1 MVLPLATNKT
11 LTGAL
16 EYTMESTELTWHLPR
31 VLPEVSN
38 PRSFL
43 DHVHSILKK
52 LWSSDEFYQYI
63 DGVTNKLSVTGNFLV
78 DRGFAARQIQDVAK
92 EDGIADVATCKLSKI
107 MRAIETILRR
117 PEYAM
122 GRKERLANLKLLEA
136 QAAQQETQEA
146 QVAAE

>member
-1 MVLPLATNKT
+1 
-11 LTGAL
+11 
-16 EYTMESTELTWHLPR
+16 MESTELTWHLPR

>member
-1 MVLPLATNKT
+1 M
-11 LTGAL
+11 

-43 DHVHSILKK
+43 DHVHTIMKK
-52 LWSSDEFYQYI
+52 LWPNDDFYQYI
-63 DGVTNKLSVTGNFLV
+63 DGVTNKSAVTGNFLV
-78 DRGFAARQIQDVAK
+78 DRGFAARQISDVAK
-92 EDGIADVATCKLSKI
+92 EEGIADVATCKLSKI

-136 QAAQQETQEA
+136 QQATQEA